1 MLPLL
6 LALGILSAAKGP
18 AAAQGT
24 VSYTAALTL
33 DDDGSLRA
41 VETFRPLGDALCGPL
56 SREVSLKRLRLD
68 GLRRLS
74 RIEVTGAYRGSG
86 AGLSPVTWTLERTP
100 RGGRVT
106 LAPPPSPFDCAAVL
120 LTVGEPLLSRGEDGL
135 RLRFPLPG
143 PELGAP
149 LASVTA
155 GLPGTTAP
163 VVISRL
169 ERGTETVLASGVGTA
184 TLASPPEGRLVVTAD
199 LPPDTAVPASGNR
212 LVSDNLHVVVG
223 LAGLVLLLLLYA
235 AAPLPASFDGRPWG
249 LLAAG
254 GGLSAGTVAAMRLAE
269 DPGAIG
275 NAAAAWALGAGA
287 AAGLAGASVL
297 ALWGLVVV
305 LVRSASRPG
314 ARRPALLHLA
324 GAAAGFTAFGVT
336 TYAADLFTR
345 LVRDAAPAVV
355 AVGALH
361 LFAHAAAFV
370 LKRERR
376 TAP

>member
-1 MLPLL
+1 MLSLL
-6 LALGILSAAKGP
+6 LALAVG
-18 AAAQGT
+18 AAAQGR
-24 VSYTAALTL
+24 VSYTVTL
-33 DDDGSLRA
+33 NLDADGRLRA

-56 SREVSLKRLRLD
+56 VREVVLKRLRLD

-74 RIEVTGAYRGSG
+74 RVEVTGAYRGSG
-86 AGLSPVTWTLERTP
+86 AGLSPADWTLERTP

-106 LAPPPSPFDCAAVL
+106 LAAPPSPFDCAAVL
-120 LTVGEPLLSRGEDGL
+120 LTLGEPLVSRGEAGP

-155 GLPGTTAP
+155 GLPGTQTT
-163 VVISRL
+163 VLISRI
-169 ERGTETVLASGVGTA
+169 ERGAETVLATGVGTA
-184 TLASPPEGRLVVTAD
+184 TLAAPPEGRLVVTAE
-199 LPPDTAVPASGNR
+199 LPQDAPAPAAGNR
-212 LVSDNLHVVVG
+212 LLSDNLHIAVGTAG
-223 LAGLVLLLLLYA
+223 LALLVLLYA

-269 DPGAIG
+269 DPAAVG
-275 NAAAAWALGAGA
+275 NAAALWALGAGA
-287 AAGLAGASVL
+287 AAGLAGAAVL

-305 LVRSASRPG
+305 LLRSASRPG
-314 ARRPALLHLA
+314 VRRPAVLHLA

-345 LVRDAAPAVV
+345 LVRDAAPAAV
-355 AVGALH
+355 AVGILH
-361 LFAHAAAFV
+361 VLAHAAAFV